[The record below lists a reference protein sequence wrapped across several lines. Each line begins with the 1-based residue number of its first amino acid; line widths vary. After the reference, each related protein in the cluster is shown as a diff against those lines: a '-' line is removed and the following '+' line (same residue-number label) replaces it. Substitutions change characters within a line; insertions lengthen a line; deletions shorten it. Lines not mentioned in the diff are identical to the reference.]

1 MYTFSHHLCFDLPYG
16 LTKTQQDLK
25 KFSGCDTTDSY
36 VQFCPQQKT
45 AGDHTYILLT
55 KRKGCT
61 RRISAQVLDSTD
73 QLQWGL
79 YSPWN
84 DPQIDPEM
92 IPTPKW
98 SPLFFLSTPKWSPR
112 NYGMV
117 IKHGTVDCS
126 IIRES
131 KDILAY
137 VVNWF
142 TAPILTTKR
151 E

>member
-1 MYTFSHHLCFDLPYG
+1 MTIAVILSKLQKTSRHTFDLVT
-16 LTKTQQDLK
+16 L
-25 KFSGCDTTDSY
+25 FSQNGHVVGNTNRTTRFIDSKWTFWPNASDMNKW
-36 VQFCPQQKT
+36 VCPIQPPKWSRPRNDPQ
-45 AGDHTYILLT
+45 
-55 KRKGCT
+55 
-61 RRISAQVLDSTD
+61 
-73 QLQWGL
+73 
-79 YSPWN
+79 PWN
-84 DPQIDPEM
+84 DPQIDPE
-92 IPTPKW
+92 IILALKW
-98 SPLFFLSTPKWSPR
+98 SPLFLLSTPKWSPR

-137 VVNWF
+137 VVNRF

>member
-1 MYTFSHHLCFDLPYG
+1 MNLLLRPFFFVNFGVYLG
-16 LTKTQQDLK
+16 LRLLVSPLWGVGSVLEWRNCLSQVAATPGKRADKLDETKADVKREVYSPRNDPGLRN
-25 KFSGCDTTDSY
+25 D
-36 VQFCPQQKT
+36 PQ
-45 AGDHTYILLT
+45 
-55 KRKGCT
+55 
-61 RRISAQVLDSTD
+61 
-73 QLQWGL
+73 
-79 YSPWN
+79 PWN

-98 SPLFFLSTPKWSPR
+98 SSLFFLSTPKWSPR

-137 VVNWF
+137 VVNRF